1 MVLVSVK
8 ATIRLVCRV
17 RENCKLEPAAAAAA
31 AGGTVAEITQT
42 GTSSRQSASPVFL
55 LFQPCSPL

>member
-8 ATIRLVCRV
+8 ATVRLVWRA
-17 RENCKLEPAAAAAA
+17 RENYKLEPAAAAA

-42 GTSSRQSASPVFL
+42 GTSSRQSASPLFL